1 MLKEYKTEDAF
12 PELDG
17 ELDITLS
24 VYIKDGYVYIIE
36 FDVTDILKQMSEE
49 YPEEYPN
56 DFSEVKM
63 IIEYSNFNEI
73 NDIVVPQEVVD
84 NAKEVIGEE

>member
-1 MLKEYKTEDAF
+1 MVCIVRNFLAEEN
-12 PELDG
+12 
-17 ELDITLS
+17 ITQ
-24 VYIKDGYVYIIE
+24 VMEE